1 MMLSNISERLVGLPS
16 PKLPP
21 RSLPIMFLASFF
33 VVLVCTCLIGVHVW
47 LTARARSVQ
56 LNESA
61 IASANVAEAVAQH
74 AYDTIKEADTVLV
87 GLVERLE
94 HGGKSEPELGRIH
107 DLLVHHVSE
116 LPQLQGIFVY
126 GEDGRWL
133 INAQPVLL
141 RNLNNSDREYFIYH
155 REHADRGVHIGPPV
169 RSKSTGDWI
178 ITVSRRFNQPD
189 GSFGGVVLATIN
201 MDYFNRFFQRFN
213 IGQKGAIFL
222 ALDSGIVLVRRPFNE
237 KSLGRDI
244 SKLPLFHDYLPR
256 APVDTVIFTSAQDGV
271 TRINSYRRLEQ
282 YPLVV
287 SAALSK
293 DEVLAR
299 WRADACFH
307 SGGIIILVLGIG
319 LLGFRLL
326 SQIKLRILAE
336 AELVQARNSLTTLNQ
351 TLERLAMQDGLTG
364 LANRRQFDA
373 SLKNEFSR
381 AVRNASSLA
390 LIMIDVDCFK
400 QYNDIYG
407 HTAGDECLKAIG
419 KVVADKKRRPG
430 DVAARYG
437 GEELAV
443 LLPGTDVVG
452 AIAVAENIRAAIE
465 DLELKHN
472 NSITGHVTVSAG
484 VEALTPARYEAEP
497 VDLIKAADQALYRAK
512 SLGRNRVYS
521 KTIDLDLHPKCDL
534 GVASGG

>member
-1 MMLSNISERLVGLPS
+1 MMLSDMPERPVGLPASRPS
-16 PKLPP
+16 PRL
-21 RSLPIMFLASFF
+21 SIMFLAVFF
-33 VVLVCTCLIGVHVW
+33 VVLVCTSLIGVQAW
-47 LTARARSVQ
+47 LTVRARTVQ
-56 LNESA
+56 LNESE
-61 IASANVAEAVAQH
+61 IASANLAEAVAQH

-94 HGGKSEPELGRIH
+94 NDGPSGPELGRLH
-107 DLLVHHVSE
+107 DLLVHRVAE
-116 LPQLQGIFVY
+116 LPQLHGLFVY

-133 INAQPVLL
+133 VNSQAVLL
-141 RNLNNSDREYFIYH
+141 RNQNNSDREYFIHH
-155 REHADRGVHIGPPV
+155 RDHAGRGVHIGPPV

-201 MDYFNRFFQRFN
+201 MEYFNKFFQRFK
-213 IGQKGAIFL
+213 IGQEGAILL
-222 ALDSGIVLVRRPFNE
+222 ALDNGIMLVRRPYNE

-244 SKLPLFHDYLPR
+244 SKLPLFRDYLPK

-293 DEVLAR
+293 EEVLAQ
-299 WRADACFH
+299 WRADAYLH
-307 SGGIIILVLGIG
+307 SGGVIILSLGMG
-319 LLGFRLL
+319 LLGFRLV
-326 SQIKLRILAE
+326 SQIKLRIVAE
-336 AELVQARNSLTTLNQ
+336 AELVRARNSLETLNQ

-381 AVRNASSLA
+381 AMRHASSLA

-407 HTAGDECLKAIG
+407 HAAGDECLKAIG
-419 KVVADKKRRPG
+419 KVVDDKKRRPG

-437 GEELAV
+437 GEELVV
-443 LLPGTDVVG
+443 LLPGTDVEG
-452 AIAVAENIRAAIE
+452 AVAVAENIRAAIE
-465 DLELKHN
+465 GLQLKHAG
-472 NSITGHVTVSAG
+472 SSAGHVTVSAG
-484 VEALTPARYEAEP
+484 VEALVPVRFESEAL
-497 VDLIKAADQALYRAK
+497 DLIKAADKALYQAK
-512 SLGRNRVYS
+512 SLGRNRVQAKS
-521 KTIDLDLHPKCDL
+521 AAGQRPSSGL
-534 GVASGG
+534 GLVG

>member
-1 MMLSNISERLVGLPS
+1 
-16 PKLPP
+16 
-21 RSLPIMFLASFF
+21 MFLAIFF
-33 VVLVCTCLIGVHVW
+33 VVLVCISLIGVQVW
-47 LTARARSVQ
+47 LTVRARTVQ

-61 IASANVAEAVAQH
+61 TASANLAEAVAQH

-94 HGGKSEPELGRIH
+94 NDGQSELELSRIH
-107 DLLVHHVSE
+107 DLLVHRVSE
-116 LPQLQGIFVY
+116 LPQLHGVFVY

-133 INAQPVLL
+133 VNAQPVLL
-141 RNLNNSDREYFIYH
+141 TNQNNSDREYFIYH
-155 REHADRGVHIGPPV
+155 QKHTDRGVHIGPPV

-178 ITVSRRFNQPD
+178 VTVSRRLNQPD
-189 GSFGGVVLATIN
+189 GTFGGVVLATIN
-201 MDYFNRFFQRFN
+201 MDYFNKFFQRFK
-213 IGQKGAIFL
+213 IGQDGAILL
-222 ALDSGIVLVRRPFNE
+222 ALDNGIMLVRRPFNE

-244 SKLPLFHDYLPR
+244 SKLPLFHDYLPK
-256 APVDTVIFTSAQDGV
+256 APVDTVMFTSAQDGV

-293 DEVLAR
+293 DEVLAQ
-299 WRADACFH
+299 WRADAYLH
-307 SGGIIILVLGIG
+307 SGGVIILALAMG
-319 LLGFRLL
+319 LLGFRLV

-336 AELVQARNSLTTLNQ
+336 AELVRARNSLEILNQ

-381 AVRNASSLA
+381 AMRNASALA

-407 HTAGDECLKAIG
+407 HAAGDECLKAIG
-419 KVVADKKRRPG
+419 KVVADGKHRPG

-437 GEELAV
+437 GEELVV
-443 LLPGTDVVG
+443 LLPGTDVAG
-452 AIAVAENIRAAIE
+452 AIVVAENIRTAIE
-465 DLELKHN
+465 DLELKHAGN
-472 NSITGHVTVSAG
+472 ITGYVTVSAG
-484 VEALTPARYEAEP
+484 VEAFAPVRYETEP
-497 VDLIKAADQALYRAK
+497 VDLIKAADQALYQAK

-521 KTIDLDLHPKCDL
+521 KIIDLEFNKKSSLD
-534 GVASGG
+534 VVR